1 MSGTLLYTHQCG
13 GDGRCF
19 SVGQGARAERESGS
33 GSGRQWGVGKC
44 KLLNSHTLHVC
55 VCKFVFSVRHFREQ
69 QLLST
74 ILAKSK
80 DDLRKEAILM

>member
-1 MSGTLLYTHQCG
+1 M
-13 GDGRCF
+13 
-19 SVGQGARAERESGS
+19 VARADAFPLDRGLGLGGIGS
-33 GSGRQWGVGKC
+33 GSGREWGLGKC

-55 VCKFVFSVRHFREQ
+55 VCKFVFSVRHFREH

-74 ILAKSK
+74 ILANSK

>member
-1 MSGTLLYTHQCG
+1 MLFRWT
-13 GDGRCF
+13 
-19 SVGQGARAERESGS
+19 EGS
-33 GSGRQWGVGKC
+33 GWGGMGGNGGEWDVGKC